1 MRLTREE
8 LLRLRDIERHLVAEE
23 PALDRVL
30 RGRADRRTIMLWA
43 KMLGLAWLP
52 TMLIGDA
59 TSQVGFAIAGIVM
72 LLTALL
78 LAMLGLTQS
87 PTR

>member
-1 MRLTREE
+1 MRLTHEE
-8 LLRLRDIERHLVAEE
+8 LLRLRDIERHLAAEE

-30 RGRADRRTIMLWA
+30 RGRAERRTIMLWA
-43 KMLGLAWLP
+43 KMLGVAWLP

-59 TSQVGFAIAGIVM
+59 TSQVGFAIAVIVI